1 MSSGDSWVKI
11 YKHWPLNTLLC
22 AWLTYV
28 CSVRSTFISISTFQ
42 PCCQTTKALPVC
54 DRINHPCWWPL
65 TDIRT
70 VFSAQASGKRLFM
83 SSSLSMEKIC
93 WALITCL
100 YGIPERKMLF
110 VLFICE
116 NSWMKLLA
124 GYEKVL
130 PKFCLFIY
138 FLIYEHF
145 CMCFLCFTLAD
156 SKVRFVRI
164 IFQFLHFLK
173 FICLF
178 LSSLWQFGIYF
189 FRIRFETGGKS
200 LKEKFAICIFQSFF
214 LIFNRKFWHVNF
226 FYFSAGSLF
235 KVLGQP
241 WIKTMKHKP
250 L

>member
-1 MSSGDSWVKI
+1 M
-11 YKHWPLNTLLC
+11 
-22 AWLTYV
+22 
-28 CSVRSTFISISTFQ
+28 
-42 PCCQTTKALPVC
+42 
-54 DRINHPCWWPL
+54 
-65 TDIRT
+65 
-70 VFSAQASGKRLFM
+70 
-83 SSSLSMEKIC
+83 
-93 WALITCL
+93 

-124 GYEKVL
+124 GYEIFL
-130 PKFCLFIY
+130 PKFCLFIN

-145 CMCFLCFTLAD
+145 CMCFLFFTLTD
-156 SKVRFVRI
+156 SKVSFPRI
-164 IFQFLHFLK
+164 IFQFVHFLK

-200 LKEKFAICIFQSFF
+200 WKKKFAICIFQSFF
-214 LIFNRKFWHVNF
+214 LIFNRKFWDVNF

-241 WIKTMKHKP
+241 WIKMMKHKP

>member
-1 MSSGDSWVKI
+1 
-11 YKHWPLNTLLC
+11 
-22 AWLTYV
+22 
-28 CSVRSTFISISTFQ
+28 
-42 PCCQTTKALPVC
+42 
-54 DRINHPCWWPL
+54 
-65 TDIRT
+65 
-70 VFSAQASGKRLFM
+70 
-83 SSSLSMEKIC
+83 
-93 WALITCL
+93 
-100 YGIPERKMLF
+100 MLF

-124 GYEKVL
+124 GYEKIL

-156 SKVRFVRI
+156 SKVSFPRI

-173 FICLF
+173 CICLF

-200 LKEKFAICIFQSFF
+200 WKKKVAICIFQSFF

-226 FYFSAGSLF
+226 FIFPQDHFSKFWGSPGLKQWNTNLYKRLF
-235 KVLGQP
+235 SLQGTTNDLC
-241 WIKTMKHKP
+241 IITS
-250 L
+250 